1 MGWIGCPK
9 TLRNY
14 HYSLCNNLEEQSA
27 LLVWYKF
34 MNPSEESA
42 AFIFRVFCPKDKN
55 SGFLQ
60 YVGKFLP
67 DCLTL
72 RFTEHCCTV
81 SIRFK
86 ISAFFH
92 FLVVASQLFPHYF
105 RKWAGSI
112 FNMNPYSQQGISYQ
126 IQFCLERC
134 SKMDVSEFKAIC
146 LTPVVCYG
154 VLCVISHQ

>member
-9 TLRNY
+9 MLRNY
-14 HYSLCNNLEEQSA
+14 HYSLCNNPEERSS

-34 MNPSEESA
+34 MDPEESA
-42 AFIFRVFCPKDKN
+42 ASIFRVFCLKDKS

-72 RFTEHCCTV
+72 RLTAHCCIV

-86 ISAFFH
+86 INTFFH
-92 FLVVASQLFPHYF
+92 FLVVTSQLFPHYF

-112 FNMNPYSQQGISYQ
+112 FNLNPYSQQGISYQ
-126 IQFCLERC
+126 IHFSLERC
-134 SKMDVSEFKAIC
+134 SEMDVSELKAIY

-154 VLCVISHQ
+154 VFCVISHL